1 VEEGDGKV
9 ANLGGEVMRRI
20 AAFMAILTALS
31 GAFAFVGGMDWVALI
46 TGGAFAIALA
56 AGGIAAL
63 FGGDLI
69 YLASSWGLFV
79 GMNLAAYVDVMEM
92 LSKNAAQRNFVAEV
106 GLSGLLILGL
116 IGLLLTLLAHRSERR
131 T

>member
-9 ANLGGEVMRRI
+9 AKLGGEVMRRI

-31 GAFAFVGGMDWVALI
+31 GAFAFVGGTDWVALI
-46 TGGAFAIALA
+46 TGGVFAVALA

-79 GMNLAAYVDVMEM
+79 GMNLAAYVDVIGM
-92 LSKNAAQRNFVAEV
+92 LNKNAAQLNFVAEV
-106 GLSGLLILGL
+106 GLSGLLVLGL